1 MGLRAL
7 GSVPDVVHGRTM
19 HLPKT
24 AAAFAA
30 LALLLSITA
39 CTGGADPDAA
49 PSAAGSARDL
59 GPDATALLATF
70 DITAPDT
77 VGDLIE
83 QLQGQPLAERP
94 DGLMASVRVDAL
106 LLSAGDEEVSLPLP
120 TDEFHLSV
128 APYLDTTHECF
139 YHSLTTCVGELGDA
153 ELHVTITDDADGAVL
168 IDEDVTTYN
177 NGFFD
182 VTLPPDRDITLTIT
196 DGEHTAEVP
205 LGTRVDDPTCVTS
218 IQLT

>member
-1 MGLRAL
+1 MYRA
-7 GSVPDVVHGRTM
+7 
-19 HLPKT
+19 KT
-24 AAAFAA
+24 AGTLAA

-39 CTGGADPDAA
+39 CTGGADPDAP
-49 PSAAGSARDL
+49 PSAAGNARDL

-70 DITAPDT
+70 DIAAPDT
-77 VGDLIE
+77 VGELIDE
-83 QLQGQPLAERP
+83 LQAQPIADRP

-106 LLSAGDEEVSLPLP
+106 LLSAGGNEVSVPLP

-128 APYLDTTHECF
+128 APYLDSTHECF
-139 YHSLTTCVGELGDA
+139 YHSLTTCVGELGDTT
-153 ELHVTITDDADGAVL
+153 LHVTITDDADGAVL
-168 IDEDVTTYN
+168 IDDDVITYN

-182 VTLPPDRDITLTIT
+182 VTLPTDRDITLTIT

-205 LGTRVDDPTCVTS
+205 LGTRDDDPTCVTS